1 MSLFP
6 VCSNVPRVFCLYFT
20 RGCTRVLCFFG
31 DNNPY
36 QIKKEMKK
44 ILELLKPYRK
54 KLIGVA
60 LIDGIGMI
68 CSLLMPFVM
77 SEIVERGISEQSIS
91 VVWQYAIIMVLLAI
105 VSVVANILS
114 AKLNTYISAGYSSDL
129 CRITF
134 EKINSLSYTNYT
146 RLGPSGLLTRATDDI
161 WNVEGTIT
169 SLPYTLFTVPVMFI
183 GSAVLAF
190 LADPVL
196 SAVFMLSIPPILI
209 LVLVLMRPLYDMWDK
224 SDKYVDM
231 QNKIVRERL
240 SGLRV
245 VRAFNNER
253 REHERAKFATE
264 EMAKYMIRAN
274 TRGGMVDP
282 FAMLL
287 LNLATVAVI
296 YFGGV
301 RAQSGSGISTGSIIA
316 VLQYIGMISNALINI
331 SWTLAWL
338 PKVRV
343 SMRRLE
349 EIHSCVDEEVIPEGE
364 GKMPD
369 GFDIEIRGL
378 SFTYPDSTRSVIED
392 LSLTVREGE
401 HIALIGGTGSGK
413 STLIKLLAGLFEP
426 TDGDII
432 IGGASYKD
440 MRRGEVRSHFSVAL
454 QKARIFEGSVRD
466 NIRMGNPDATD
477 EEIYKA
483 LRLSKMEDFVNSHET
498 GLDYILVGSGQNVS
512 GGQRQRLN
520 MARTVIKK
528 ADVYIFDDSF
538 SALDFLT
545 ESEIKENYED
555 LLRGKSRIVATQRI
569 STAMSADRI
578 YVLDKGRIIGVGTHA
593 ELLSA
598 CSVYREIADSQ
609 LGGRRE
615 GAYES

>member
-1 MSLFP
+1 
-6 VCSNVPRVFCLYFT
+6 
-20 RGCTRVLCFFG
+20 
-31 DNNPY
+31 
-36 QIKKEMKK
+36 MKK
-44 ILELLKPYRK
+44 LLELLKPYRK
-54 KLIGVA
+54 KLVGVA

-68 CSLLMPFVM
+68 CALLMPFVM
-77 SEIVERGISEQSIS
+77 SEIVEKGISEQNI
-91 VVWQYAIIMVLLAI
+91 VLVWKYAVIMVLLAI
-105 VSVVANILS
+105 VSVIANVIS
-114 AKLNTYISAGYSSDL
+114 AKLNTSISAGYSSDL
-129 CRITF
+129 CRFTF
-134 EKINSLSYTNYT
+134 EKINSLSYTDYT
-146 RLGPSGLLTRATDDI
+146 KIGPSGLLTRATDDI

-209 LVLVLMRPLYDMWDK
+209 LVLILMRPLYDMWDK

-245 VRAFNNER
+245 VRAFNNEK
-253 REHERAKFATE
+253 REHGRAKFATE

-296 YFGGV
+296 YFGGI
-301 RAQSGSGISTGSIIA
+301 RAQAGSGISTGGIIA
-316 VLQYIGMISNALINI
+316 VLQYIGMITNAVISI

-338 PKVRV
+338 PKVKV
-343 SMRRLE
+343 SMRRLN
-349 EIHSCVDEEVIPEGE
+349 EIHSSPDEEKIPEGE
-364 GKMPD
+364 GKIPN
-369 GFDIEIRGL
+369 GFDLEIRNL
-378 SFTYPDSTRSVIED
+378 SFTYPNSTKSVIENIS
-392 LSLTVREGE
+392 LSIKEGE

-426 TDGDII
+426 SEGEIM
-432 IGGASYKD
+432 IGEASYKD
-440 MRRGEVRSHFSVAL
+440 MRKVDVRSHFSVAL
-454 QKARIFEGSVRD
+454 QKAQIFEGTVRD
-466 NIRMGNPDATD
+466 NIKMGNPDATD
-477 EEIYKA
+477 DEIYEA
-483 LRLSKMEDFVNSHET
+483 LRLSKMAEFVDSHEE

-545 ESEIKENYED
+545 ESEIKENYSM

-578 YVLDKGRIIGVGTHA
+578 YVLDNGRIIGVGTHR
-593 ELLSA
+593 ELLSS
-598 CSVYREIADSQ
+598 CPIYREIADSQ
-609 LGGRRE
+609 LGGRKE
-615 GAYES
+615 GAHEEE

>member
-1 MSLFP
+1 
-6 VCSNVPRVFCLYFT
+6 
-20 RGCTRVLCFFG
+20 
-31 DNNPY
+31 
-36 QIKKEMKK
+36 MKK
-44 ILELLKPYRK
+44 LLELLKPYRK
-54 KLIGVA
+54 KLVGVA

-68 CSLLMPFVM
+68 CALLMPFVM
-77 SEIVERGISEQSIS
+77 SEIVEKGISEQNIS
-91 VVWQYAIIMVLLAI
+91 LVWKYAVIMVLLAI
-105 VSVVANILS
+105 VSVIANVIS
-114 AKLNTYISAGYSSDL
+114 AKLNTSISAGYSSDL
-129 CRITF
+129 CRSTF
-134 EKINSLSYTNYT
+134 EKINSLSYTDYT
-146 RLGPSGLLTRATDDI
+146 KIGPSGLLTRATDDI

-209 LVLVLMRPLYDMWDK
+209 LVLILMRPLYDMWDK

-245 VRAFNNER
+245 VRAFNNEK
-253 REHERAKFATE
+253 REHGRAKFATE

-296 YFGGV
+296 YFGGI
-301 RAQSGSGISTGSIIA
+301 RAQAGSGISTGGIIA
-316 VLQYIGMISNALINI
+316 VLQYIGMITNAVISI

-338 PKVRV
+338 PKVKV
-343 SMRRLE
+343 SMRRLN
-349 EIHSCVDEEVIPEGE
+349 EIHSSPDEEKIPEGE
-364 GKMPD
+364 GKIPN
-369 GFDIEIRGL
+369 GFDLEIRNL
-378 SFTYPDSTRSVIED
+378 SFTYPNSTKSVIENIS
-392 LSLTVREGE
+392 LSIKEGE

-426 TDGDII
+426 SEGEIM
-432 IGGASYKD
+432 IGEASYKD
-440 MRRGEVRSHFSVAL
+440 MRKVDVRSHFSVAL
-454 QKARIFEGSVRD
+454 QKAQIFEGTVRD
-466 NIRMGNPDATD
+466 NIKMGNPNANDD
-477 EEIYKA
+477 EIYEA
-483 LRLSKMEDFVNSHET
+483 LRLSKMAEFVDSHEE

-545 ESEIKENYED
+545 ESEIKENYSM

-578 YVLDKGRIIGVGTHA
+578 YVLDNGRIIGVGTHR
-593 ELLSA
+593 ELLSS
-598 CSVYREIADSQ
+598 CPIYREIADSQ
-609 LGGRRE
+609 LGGRKE
-615 GAYES
+615 GAHEEE

>member
-1 MSLFP
+1 
-6 VCSNVPRVFCLYFT
+6 
-20 RGCTRVLCFFG
+20 
-31 DNNPY
+31 
-36 QIKKEMKK
+36 MKK
-44 ILELLKPYRK
+44 LLELLKPYRK
-54 KLIGVA
+54 KLVGVA

-77 SEIVERGISEQSIS
+77 SEIVEKGISEQNIPF
-91 VVWQYAIIMVLLAI
+91 VWQYAVIMMLLAI
-105 VSVVANILS
+105 VSLVANVIS
-114 AKLNTYISAGYSSDL
+114 AKLNTAISAGYSSDL
-129 CRITF
+129 CRVTF

-146 RLGPSGLLTRATDDI
+146 KIGPSGLLTRATDDI

-169 SLPYTLFTVPVMFI
+169 SLPYTLFTVPIMFI

-196 SAVFMLSIPPILI
+196 SAVFMLSIPPIHI
-209 LVLVLMRPLYDMWDK
+209 LVLILMRPLYDMWDK

-245 VRAFNNER
+245 VRAFNNEK
-253 REHERAKFATE
+253 REHGRAKFATE

-296 YFGGV
+296 YFGGI
-301 RAQSGSGISTGSIIA
+301 RAQAGSGISTGGIIA
-316 VLQYIGMISNALINI
+316 VLQYIGMITNAVIST

-338 PKVRV
+338 PKVKV
-343 SMRRLE
+343 SIRRLN
-349 EIHSCVDEEVIPEGE
+349 EIHSSPDEETIPYGS
-364 GKMPD
+364 GKTPN
-369 GFDIEIRGL
+369 GFDIEIKNL
-378 SFTYPDSTRSVIED
+378 YFTYPDSTKNVLEN
-392 LSLTVREGE
+392 LSLTVKQGE

-413 STLIKLLAGLFEP
+413 STLIKLLSGLFEP
-426 TDGDII
+426 SEGEII
-432 IGGASYKD
+432 IGGASYED
-440 MRRGEVRSHFSVAL
+440 MRKADVRSHFSVAL
-454 QKARIFEGSVRD
+454 QKAQIFEGTVRD
-466 NIRMGNPDATD
+466 NIKMGKPDATD
-477 EEIYKA
+477 EEIYNVIK
-483 LRLSKMEDFVNSHET
+483 LSKMAEFVDSHKE
-498 GLDYILVGSGQNVS
+498 GLDYILVGNGQNVS

-545 ESEIKENYED
+545 ESEIKENYAT
-555 LLRGKSRIVATQRI
+555 LLQGKSRIVATQRI

-578 YVLDKGRIIGVGTHA
+578 YVLDKGHIIGVGTHS
-593 ELLSA
+593 ELLSS
-598 CSVYREIADSQ
+598 CPIYREIADSQ
-609 LGGRRE
+609 LGGRKE
-615 GAYES
+615 GKYEE

>member
-1 MSLFP
+1 
-6 VCSNVPRVFCLYFT
+6 
-20 RGCTRVLCFFG
+20 
-31 DNNPY
+31 
-36 QIKKEMKK
+36 MKK
-44 ILELLKPYRK
+44 LLKLLRPYRK

-60 LIDGIGMI
+60 LIDGIGMV

-77 SEIVERGISEQSIS
+77 SEIVEKGISEQNIPL
-91 VVWQYAIIMVLLAI
+91 VWKYAVAMVLLAA
-105 VSVVANILS
+105 VAVTANIIS
-114 AKLNTYISAGYSSDL
+114 AKLNTSISAGYSSDL
-129 CRITF
+129 CRSTF
-134 EKINSLSYTNYT
+134 EKINALSYTDYT
-146 RLGPSGLLTRATDDI
+146 KIGPSGLLTRATDDI

-196 SAVFMLSIPPILI
+196 SAVFMLSIPPILV
-209 LVLVLMRPLYDMWDK
+209 LVLILMRPLYDMWDK
-224 SDKYVDM
+224 SDKYIDM

-253 REHERAKFATE
+253 REHGRAKFATE

-301 RAQSGSGISTGSIIA
+301 RAQAASGISTGGVIA
-316 VLQYIGMISNALINI
+316 VLQYIGMISNALISI

-338 PKVRV
+338 PKVKV
-343 SMRRLE
+343 SMRRLN
-349 EIHSCVDEEVIPEGE
+349 EIHSSPDEESIPEGE
-364 GKMPD
+364 GKTPC
-369 GFDIEIRGL
+369 GFDVEIRDL
-378 SFTYPDSTRSVIED
+378 SFRYPESNKNVIENIS
-392 LSLTVREGE
+392 LSIKEGE

-413 STLIKLLAGLFEP
+413 STLIKLLSGLFEP
-426 TDGDII
+426 SEGEII
-432 IGGASYKD
+432 IGGASYCD
-440 MRRGEVRSHFSVAL
+440 MRKADVRSHYSVAL
-454 QKARIFEGSVRD
+454 QKAQIFEGTVRE
-466 NIRMGNPDATD
+466 NIRMGNPTATD
-477 EEIYKA
+477 EEINEA
-483 LRLSKMEDFVNSHET
+483 LRLSKMADFVASHDE

-528 ADVYIFDDSF
+528 ADIYIFDDSF

-545 ESEIKENYED
+545 ESEIKENYST

-578 YVLDKGRIIGVGTHA
+578 YVLDNGRIIGVGSHS
-593 ELLSA
+593 ELLSS
-598 CSVYREIADSQ
+598 CPIYREIADSQ
-609 LGGRRE
+609 LGGRKE
-615 GAYES
+615 GAYEE

>member
-1 MSLFP
+1 M
-6 VCSNVPRVFCLYFT
+6 
-20 RGCTRVLCFFG
+20 
-31 DNNPY
+31 
-36 QIKKEMKK
+36 
-44 ILELLKPYRK
+44 
-54 KLIGVA
+54 
-60 LIDGIGMI
+60 IDGIGMI

-77 SEIVERGISEQSIS
+77 SEIVEKGISEQNIHL
-91 VVWQYAIIMVLLAI
+91 VWQYAIIMVFLAI
-105 VSVVANILS
+105 VSVASNVVS
-114 AKLNTYISAGYSSDL
+114 AKLNTAVSAGYSSDL

-134 EKINSLSYTNYT
+134 EKINSLSYTNYAKI
-146 RLGPSGLLTRATDDI
+146 GPSGLLTRATDDI
-161 WNVEGTIT
+161 WHVEGTVT

-245 VRAFNNER
+245 VRAFNNED
-253 REHERAKFATE
+253 REHGRAKFATE

-296 YFGGV
+296 YFGGL
-301 RAQSGSGISTGSIIA
+301 RAQTGSGISTGSIIA

-338 PKVRV
+338 PKVKV
-343 SMRRLE
+343 SARRLN
-349 EIHSCVDEEVIPEGE
+349 EIHSSPDEETIPEGE
-364 GKMPD
+364 GKKPN
-369 GFDIEIRGL
+369 GFDIEIKNL
-378 SFTYPDSTRSVIED
+378 SFTYPDSAKNVLEN
-392 LSLTVREGE
+392 LSLTIKQGE

-413 STLIKLLAGLFEP
+413 STLIKLLSGLFEP
-426 TDGDII
+426 SGGEII
-432 IGGASYKD
+432 IGGASYGD
-440 MRRGEVRSHFSVAL
+440 MRKLDVRSHFSVAL
-454 QKARIFEGSVRD
+454 QKAQIFEGSIRD
-466 NIRMGNPDATD
+466 NIKMGKPDATD
-477 EEIYKA
+477 EEIYEVLK
-483 LRLSKMEDFVNSHET
+483 LSKMSEFVDSHNE
-498 GLDYILVGSGQNVS
+498 GLDYVLVGSGQNVS

-520 MARTVIKK
+520 MARTVIKE

-545 ESEIKENYED
+545 ESEIKENYAS
-555 LLRGKSRIVATQRI
+555 LLQGKSRIVATQRI
-569 STAMSADRI
+569 STAMNADRI
-578 YVLDKGRIIGVGTHA
+578 YVLDKGRIIGVGTHT
-593 ELLSA
+593 ELLSS
-598 CSVYREIADSQ
+598 CPIYREITDSQ
-609 LGGRRE
+609 LGIGKERADE
-615 GAYES
+615 E

>member
-1 MSLFP
+1 
-6 VCSNVPRVFCLYFT
+6 
-20 RGCTRVLCFFG
+20 
-31 DNNPY
+31 
-36 QIKKEMKK
+36 MKK
-44 ILELLKPYRK
+44 LFELLKPYRK
-54 KLIGVA
+54 KLVGVA
-60 LIDGIGMI
+60 LIDVVGII

-77 SEIVERGISEQSIS
+77 SEIVESGISKQNIEL
-91 VVWQYAIIMVLLAI
+91 VWKYAAIMVLLAI
-105 VSVVANILS
+105 VSVAASIIS
-114 AKLNTYISAGYSSDL
+114 AKLNTTISAGYSSDL
-129 CRITF
+129 CRATF
-134 EKINSLSYTNYT
+134 EKINSLSYTDYSKI
-146 RLGPSGLLTRATDDI
+146 GPSGLLTRATDDI

-169 SLPYTLFTVPVMFI
+169 SLPYTLFTVPIMFI

-209 LVLVLMRPLYDMWDK
+209 LVLILMRPLYGMWDK

-245 VRAFNNER
+245 VRAFNNEK
-253 REHERAKFATE
+253 REHGRAKFATE

-287 LNLATVAVI
+287 LNLATVAVV
-296 YFGGV
+296 YFGGI
-301 RAQSGSGISTGSIIA
+301 RAEAGSGINTGDVIA
-316 VLQYIGMISNALINI
+316 VLQYIGMISNALITI

-338 PKVRV
+338 PKVKV
-343 SMRRLE
+343 SVRRLN
-349 EIHSCVDEEVIPEGE
+349 EIHSSPNEEHLPEGMGE
-364 GKMPD
+364 IPK
-369 GFDIEIRGL
+369 GFDIEIKNL
-378 SFTYPDSTRSVIED
+378 SFKYPDSAKNALENFS
-392 LSLTVREGE
+392 LSIKQGE

-426 TDGDII
+426 NDGEIF

-440 MRRGEVRSHFSVAL
+440 MRKVEVRSHFSVAL
-454 QKARIFEGSVRD
+454 QKAQIFEGTVRD
-466 NIRMGNPDATD
+466 NIKMGKPDATD
-477 EEIYKA
+477 EEIYEVLK
-483 LRLSKMEDFVNSHET
+483 LSKMAEFVDSHEE

-520 MARTVIKK
+520 MARTVIKS

-545 ESEIKENYED
+545 ESEIKENYST
-555 LLRGKSRIVATQRI
+555 LLHGKSRIVATQRI

-578 YVLDKGRIIGVGTHA
+578 YVLDNGRIIGVGTHR
-593 ELLSA
+593 ELLSS
-598 CSVYREIADSQ
+598 CPIYREIADSQ
-609 LGGRRE
+609 LGGRKE
-615 GAYES
+615 IVHEEE

>member
-1 MSLFP
+1 
-6 VCSNVPRVFCLYFT
+6 
-20 RGCTRVLCFFG
+20 
-31 DNNPY
+31 
-36 QIKKEMKK
+36 MKK
-44 ILELLKPYRK
+44 LLELLKPYRK
-54 KLIGVA
+54 KLVGVA

-68 CSLLMPFVM
+68 CALLMPFVM
-77 SEIVERGISEQSIS
+77 SEIVEKGISEQNIS
-91 VVWQYAIIMVLLAI
+91 LVWKYAVIMVLLAI
-105 VSVVANILS
+105 ISVIANVIS
-114 AKLNTYISAGYSSDL
+114 AKLNTSISAGYSSDL
-129 CRITF
+129 CRSTF
-134 EKINSLSYTNYT
+134 EKINSLSYTDYT
-146 RLGPSGLLTRATDDI
+146 KIGPSGLLTRATDDI

-209 LVLVLMRPLYDMWDK
+209 LVLILMRPLYDMWDK

-245 VRAFNNER
+245 VRAFNNEK
-253 REHERAKFATE
+253 REHGRAKFATE

-296 YFGGV
+296 YFGGI
-301 RAQSGSGISTGSIIA
+301 RAQAGSGISTGGIIA
-316 VLQYIGMISNALINI
+316 VLQYIGMITNAVISI

-338 PKVRV
+338 PKVKV
-343 SMRRLE
+343 SMRRLN
-349 EIHSCVDEEVIPEGE
+349 EIHSSPDEEKIPEGE
-364 GKMPD
+364 GKIPN
-369 GFDIEIRGL
+369 GFDLEIRNL
-378 SFTYPDSTRSVIED
+378 SFTYPNSTKSVIENIS
-392 LSLTVREGE
+392 LSIKEGE

-413 STLIKLLAGLFEP
+413 STLIKLLAGLFELSE
-426 TDGDII
+426 GEIM
-432 IGGASYKD
+432 IGEASYKD
-440 MRRGEVRSHFSVAL
+440 MRKVDVRSHFSVAL
-454 QKARIFEGSVRD
+454 QKAQIFEGTVRD
-466 NIRMGNPDATD
+466 NIKMGNPDATD
-477 EEIYKA
+477 DEIYEA
-483 LRLSKMEDFVNSHET
+483 LRLSKMAEFVDSHEE

-545 ESEIKENYED
+545 ESEIKENYSM

-578 YVLDKGRIIGVGTHA
+578 YVLDNGRIIGVGTHR
-593 ELLSA
+593 ELLSS
-598 CSVYREIADSQ
+598 CPIYREIADSQ
-609 LGGRRE
+609 LGGRKE
-615 GAYES
+615 GAHEEE

>member
-1 MSLFP
+1 
-6 VCSNVPRVFCLYFT
+6 
-20 RGCTRVLCFFG
+20 
-31 DNNPY
+31 
-36 QIKKEMKK
+36 MKK
-44 ILELLKPYRK
+44 LLELLKPYRK
-54 KLIGVA
+54 KLVSVA

-68 CSLLMPFVM
+68 CALLMPFVM
-77 SEIVERGISEQSIS
+77 SEIVEKGISEQNIS
-91 VVWQYAIIMVLLAI
+91 LVWKYAVIMVLLAT
-105 VSVVANILS
+105 VSVIANVIS
-114 AKLNTYISAGYSSDL
+114 AKLNTSISAGYSSDL
-129 CRITF
+129 CRSTF
-134 EKINSLSYTNYT
+134 EKINSLSYTDYT
-146 RLGPSGLLTRATDDI
+146 KIGPSGLLTRATDDI

-209 LVLVLMRPLYDMWDK
+209 LVLILMRPLYDMWDK

-245 VRAFNNER
+245 VRAFNNEK
-253 REHERAKFATE
+253 REHGRAKFATE

-301 RAQSGSGISTGSIIA
+301 RAQAGSGISTGGIIA
-316 VLQYIGMISNALINI
+316 VLQYIGMITNAVISI

-338 PKVRV
+338 PKVKV
-343 SMRRLE
+343 SMRRLN
-349 EIHSCVDEEVIPEGE
+349 EIHSSPDEEKIPEGE
-364 GKMPD
+364 GEIPN
-369 GFDIEIRGL
+369 GFDLEIHNL
-378 SFTYPDSTRSVIED
+378 SFTYPNSTKSVIENIS
-392 LSLTVREGE
+392 LSIKEGE

-426 TDGDII
+426 SEGEIMIGD
-432 IGGASYKD
+432 ASYKD
-440 MRRGEVRSHFSVAL
+440 MRKVDVRSHFSVAL
-454 QKARIFEGSVRD
+454 QKAQIFEGTVRD
-466 NIRMGNPDATD
+466 NIKMGNPNATD
-477 EEIYKA
+477 DEIYEA
-483 LRLSKMEDFVNSHET
+483 LRLSKMAEFVDSHEE

-520 MARTVIKK
+520 MARTVIKE

-545 ESEIKENYED
+545 ESEIKENYSA

-578 YVLDKGRIIGVGTHA
+578 YVLDNGRIIGVGTHR
-593 ELLSA
+593 ELLSS
-598 CSVYREIADSQ
+598 CPIYREIADSQ
-609 LGGRRE
+609 LGGRKE
-615 GAYES
+615 GAYEEK

>member
-1 MSLFP
+1 
-6 VCSNVPRVFCLYFT
+6 
-20 RGCTRVLCFFG
+20 
-31 DNNPY
+31 
-36 QIKKEMKK
+36 MKK
-44 ILELLKPYRK
+44 LLELLKPYQK

-60 LIDGIGMI
+60 LIDGVGMI

-77 SEIVERGISEQSIS
+77 SEIVEQGISEKNIPF
-91 VVWQYAIIMVLLAI
+91 VWKYAIIMILLAI
-105 VSVVANILS
+105 ISIVASIISV
-114 AKLNTYISAGYSSDL
+114 KLNTAISAGYSSDL
-129 CRITF
+129 CRFTF
-134 EKINSLSYTNYT
+134 EKINSLSYGSYT
-146 RLGPSGLLTRATDDI
+146 KIGPSGLLTRATDDI

-183 GSAVLAF
+183 GSVILSF

-209 LVLVLMRPLYDMWDK
+209 LVLILMRPLYDMWEK
-224 SDKYVDM
+224 SDKYVDL

-245 VRAFNNER
+245 IRAFNNEN

-296 YFGGV
+296 YFGGI
-301 RAQSGSGISTGSIIA
+301 RAQAISGISTGGIIA

-338 PKVRV
+338 PKVKV
-343 SMRRLE
+343 SARRLN
-349 EIHSCVDEEVIPEGE
+349 EIHSCPEEESIPEGE
-364 GKMPD
+364 GEEPN
-369 GFDIEIRGL
+369 GFDIEIKSL
-378 SFTYPDSTRSVIED
+378 SFTYPDSQKNILEN
-392 LSLTVREGE
+392 LSLTIKEGE

-413 STLIKLLAGLFEP
+413 STLIKLLSGLFEP
-426 TDGDII
+426 SEGEII
-432 IGGASYKD
+432 IGGASYQN
-440 MRRGEVRSHFSVAL
+440 MRKADVRSHFSVAL
-454 QKARIFEGSVRD
+454 QKAQIFEGTIRD
-466 NIRMGNPDATD
+466 NIKMGKFNATD
-477 EEIYKA
+477 EEIYEA
-483 LRLSKMEDFVNSHET
+483 LRLSKMSDFVDSHKE

-520 MARTVIKK
+520 MARTIIKE

-545 ESEIKENYED
+545 ESEIKENYAS
-555 LLRGKSRIVATQRI
+555 LLLGKSSIVATQRI

-578 YVLDKGRIIGVGTHA
+578 YVLDKGRIIDAGTHN
-593 ELLSA
+593 ELLST
-598 CSVYREIADSQ
+598 CSLYREIADSQ
-609 LGGRRE
+609 LGGRKE
-615 GAYES
+615 GAYEKQ

>member
-1 MSLFP
+1 
-6 VCSNVPRVFCLYFT
+6 
-20 RGCTRVLCFFG
+20 
-31 DNNPY
+31 
-36 QIKKEMKK
+36 MKK
-44 ILELLKPYRK
+44 LLELLKPYRK
-54 KLIGVA
+54 KLVGVA

-68 CSLLMPFVM
+68 CALLMPFVM
-77 SEIVERGISEQSIS
+77 SEIVEKGISEQNIS
-91 VVWQYAIIMVLLAI
+91 LVWKYAVIMVLLAI
-105 VSVVANILS
+105 ISVIANVIS
-114 AKLNTYISAGYSSDL
+114 AKLNTSISAGYSSDL
-129 CRITF
+129 CRSTF
-134 EKINSLSYTNYT
+134 EKINSLSYTDYT
-146 RLGPSGLLTRATDDI
+146 KIGPSGLLTRATDDI

-209 LVLVLMRPLYDMWDK
+209 LVLILMRPLYDMWDK

-245 VRAFNNER
+245 VRAFNNEK
-253 REHERAKFATE
+253 REHGRAKFATE

-296 YFGGV
+296 YFGGI
-301 RAQSGSGISTGSIIA
+301 RAQAGSGISTGGIIA
-316 VLQYIGMISNALINI
+316 VLQYIGMITNAVISI

-338 PKVRV
+338 PKVKV
-343 SMRRLE
+343 SMRRLN
-349 EIHSCVDEEVIPEGE
+349 EIHSSPDEEKIPEGE
-364 GKMPD
+364 GKIPN
-369 GFDIEIRGL
+369 GFDLEIHNL
-378 SFTYPDSTRSVIED
+378 SFTYPNSTKSVIENIS
-392 LSLTVREGE
+392 LSIKEGE

-426 TDGDII
+426 SEGEIM
-432 IGGASYKD
+432 IGEASYKD
-440 MRRGEVRSHFSVAL
+440 MRKVDVRSHFSVAL
-454 QKARIFEGSVRD
+454 QKAQIFEGTVRD
-466 NIRMGNPDATD
+466 NIKMGNPDATD
-477 EEIYKA
+477 DEIYEA
-483 LRLSKMEDFVNSHET
+483 LRLSKMAEFVDSHEE

-545 ESEIKENYED
+545 ESEIKENYSM

-578 YVLDKGRIIGVGTHA
+578 YVLDNGRIIGVGTHR
-593 ELLSA
+593 ELLSS
-598 CSVYREIADSQ
+598 CPIYREIADSQ
-609 LGGRRE
+609 LGGRKE
-615 GAYES
+615 GAHEEE

>member
-1 MSLFP
+1 MEE
-6 VCSNVPRVFCLYFT
+6 
-20 RGCTRVLCFFG
+20 
-31 DNNPY
+31 
-36 QIKKEMKK
+36 KMKK
-44 ILELLKPYRK
+44 LLELLKPYRK
-54 KLIGVA
+54 KLVGIA
-60 LIDGIGMI
+60 LIDGVGII
-68 CSLLMPFVM
+68 SSLLMPFVM
-77 SEIVERGISEQSIS
+77 SEIVEKGISEQSIAS
-91 VVWQYAIIMVLLAI
+91 VWKYAGIMVLLAG
-105 VSVVANILS
+105 VSLVANLVS
-114 AKLNTYISAGYSSDL
+114 ARLNTTVSASYSADL
-129 CRITF
+129 CSFTF
-134 EKINSLSYTNYT
+134 EKINSLSYTDYT
-146 RLGPSGLLTRATDDI
+146 KIGSSGLLTRATDDI

-169 SLPYTLFTVPVMFI
+169 SLPYTLFTVPIMFI

-224 SDKYVDM
+224 SDKYVDL

-245 VRAFNNER
+245 VRAFNNEK
-253 REHERAKFATE
+253 REHKRAKFATE

-287 LNLATVAVI
+287 LNLATVAVVF
-296 YFGGV
+296 FGGM
-301 RAQSGSGISTGSIIA
+301 RAQMGSGISTGGIIA
-316 VLQYIGMISNALINI
+316 VLQYIGIISNALISI

-343 SMRRLE
+343 SIRRLD
-349 EIHSCVDEEVIPEGE
+349 EIHSCKDEERILEGE
-364 GKMPD
+364 GEAPV
-369 GFDIEIRGL
+369 GYALEIKNV
-378 SFTYPDSTRSVIED
+378 SFAYPNSTKNVIES
-392 LSLTVREGE
+392 LSLTIKEGE

-426 TDGDII
+426 SEGEII
-432 IGGASYKD
+432 IGSASYKD
-440 MRRGEVRSHFSVAL
+440 MRKADVRSHFSVAL
-454 QKARIFEGSVRD
+454 QKAQIFEGTVRD
-466 NIRMGNPDATD
+466 NIKMGKPDATD
-477 EEIYKA
+477 QEIYKV
-483 LRLSKMEDFVNSHET
+483 LELSKMAEFVGSQEE

-545 ESEIKENYED
+545 ESEIKENYSE

-569 STAMSADRI
+569 STAMNADRI
-578 YVLDKGRIIGVGTHA
+578 YVLDNGNIIGVGTHS
-593 ELLSA
+593 ELLSS
-598 CSVYREIADSQ
+598 CPISREIADSQ
-609 LGGRRE
+609 LGGRKE
-615 GAYES
+615 CKHEK

>member
-1 MSLFP
+1 M
-6 VCSNVPRVFCLYFT
+6 
-20 RGCTRVLCFFG
+20 
-31 DNNPY
+31 
-36 QIKKEMKK
+36 
-44 ILELLKPYRK
+44 
-54 KLIGVA
+54 
-60 LIDGIGMI
+60 IDGIGMI
-68 CSLLMPFVM
+68 CSLLLPFVM
-77 SEIVERGISEQSIS
+77 SEIVEKGISEQNIPF
-91 VVWQYAIIMVLLAI
+91 VWQYAVIMVLLAI
-105 VSVVANILS
+105 VSVAANIIS
-114 AKLNTYISAGYSSDL
+114 AKLNTAISAGYSSDL
-129 CRITF
+129 CRVTF

-146 RLGPSGLLTRATDDI
+146 KIGPSGLLTRATDDI

-169 SLPYTLFTVPVMFI
+169 SLPYTLFTVPIMFI

-209 LVLVLMRPLYDMWDK
+209 LVLILMRPLYDMWDK

-245 VRAFNNER
+245 VRAFNNEK
-253 REHERAKFATE
+253 REHGRAKFATE

-296 YFGGV
+296 YFGGI
-301 RAQSGSGISTGSIIA
+301 RAQAGSGISTGGVIA
-316 VLQYIGMISNALINI
+316 VLQYIGMISNALISI

-338 PKVRV
+338 PKVKV
-343 SMRRLE
+343 SMRRLN
-349 EIHSCVDEEVIPEGE
+349 EIHSSPDEEKIPEGAGE
-364 GKMPD
+364 IPS
-369 GFDIEIRGL
+369 GFDLEIRNL
-378 SFTYPDSTRSVIED
+378 SFTYPNSTKSVIENIS
-392 LSLTVREGE
+392 LSINEGE

-426 TDGDII
+426 TEGEII

-440 MRRGEVRSHFSVAL
+440 IRKVDVRSHFSVAL
-454 QKARIFEGSVRD
+454 QKAQIFEGTVRD
-466 NIRMGNPDATD
+466 NIKMGNPSATD
-477 EEIYKA
+477 DEIYEA
-483 LRLSKMEDFVNSHET
+483 LRLSKMADFIDSNEK

-520 MARTVIKK
+520 MARTVIKE

-545 ESEIKENYED
+545 ESEIKENYSM

-578 YVLDKGRIIGVGTHA
+578 YVLDKGRIIGVGTHSD
-593 ELLSA
+593 LLSS
-598 CSVYREIADSQ
+598 CPIYREIADSQ
-609 LGGRRE
+609 LGGRKE
-615 GAYES
+615 GAHEE

>member
-1 MSLFP
+1 
-6 VCSNVPRVFCLYFT
+6 
-20 RGCTRVLCFFG
+20 
-31 DNNPY
+31 
-36 QIKKEMKK
+36 MKK
-44 ILELLKPYRK
+44 LLELLKPYRK
-54 KLIGVA
+54 KLVGVA

-77 SEIVERGISEQSIS
+77 SEIVEKGISEQNIS
-91 VVWQYAIIMVLLAI
+91 LVWQYAVIMVLLAI
-105 VSVVANILS
+105 VSVVANVIS
-114 AKLNTYISAGYSSDL
+114 AKLNTAISAGYSSDL

-146 RLGPSGLLTRATDDI
+146 KIGPSGLLTRATDDI

-169 SLPYTLFTVPVMFI
+169 NLPYTIFTVPVMFI
-183 GSAVLAF
+183 GSAALAF

-209 LVLVLMRPLYDMWDK
+209 LVLILMRPLYDMWDK

-245 VRAFNNER
+245 VRAFNNEK
-253 REHERAKFATE
+253 REHGRAKFATE

-282 FAMLL
+282 FGMLL

-296 YFGGV
+296 YFGGI
-301 RAQSGSGISTGSIIA
+301 RAQAGSGISTGGIIA
-316 VLQYIGMISNALINI
+316 VLQYIGMITNAVISI

-338 PKVRV
+338 PKVKV
-343 SMRRLE
+343 SMRRLN
-349 EIHSCVDEEVIPEGE
+349 EIHSSPDEETIPEGE
-364 GKMPD
+364 GDVPN
-369 GFDIEIRGL
+369 GFDIEIKNL
-378 SFTYPDSTRSVIED
+378 SFTYPDSTKNVLKN
-392 LSLTVREGE
+392 LSLTVKQGE

-413 STLIKLLAGLFEP
+413 STLIKLLAGLFDPSE
-426 TDGDII
+426 GEII

-440 MRRGEVRSHFSVAL
+440 MRKVDVRSHFSVAL
-454 QKARIFEGSVRD
+454 QKAQIFEGTVRD
-466 NIRMGNPDATD
+466 NIKMGKPDASD
-477 EEIYKA
+477 EEVYKV
-483 LRLSKMEDFVNSHET
+483 LRLSKMAEFVDSHEE

-545 ESEIKENYED
+545 ESEIKGNYSE

-578 YVLDKGRIIGVGTHA
+578 YVLDKGCIIGVGTHS
-593 ELLSA
+593 ELLSS
-598 CSVYREIADSQ
+598 CPIYREIADSQ
-609 LGGRRE
+609 LGSGKE
-615 GAYES
+615 GKYEEE

>member
-1 MSLFP
+1 
-6 VCSNVPRVFCLYFT
+6 
-20 RGCTRVLCFFG
+20 
-31 DNNPY
+31 
-36 QIKKEMKK
+36 MKK
-44 ILELLKPYRK
+44 LLELLKPYRK
-54 KLIGVA
+54 QLIWVA
-60 LIDGIGMI
+60 LIDGVGMI
-68 CSLLMPFVM
+68 CSLLLPFVM
-77 SEIVERGISEQSIS
+77 SEIVERGISEQNLSL
-91 VVWQYAIIMVLLAI
+91 VWKYAGIMVLLAI
-105 VSVVANILS
+105 VSLAANVVS
-114 AKLNTYISAGYSSDL
+114 AKLNTSISAGYSSDL
-129 CRITF
+129 CRATF
-134 EKINSLSYTNYT
+134 EKINSLSYADYSKI
-146 RLGPSGLLTRATDDI
+146 GPSGLLTRATDDI

-209 LVLVLMRPLYDMWDK
+209 LVLILMRPLYDMWDK
-224 SDKYVDM
+224 SDKYVDL

-245 VRAFNNER
+245 VRAFNNEA
-253 REHERAKFATE
+253 REHGRAKFATE

-301 RAQSGSGISTGSIIA
+301 RAQMGSGISTGGVVA
-316 VLQYIGMISNALINI
+316 VLQYIGMITNALINI

-343 SMRRLE
+343 SMRRLN
-349 EIHSCVDEEVIPEGE
+349 EIHLSPDEEQIAEGE
-364 GKMPD
+364 GRTPD
-369 GFDIEIRGL
+369 GFDIEIRNL
-378 SFTYPDSTRSVIED
+378 SFAYPDSSKTVIED
-392 LSLTVREGE
+392 LSLSIGEGE

-413 STLIKLLAGLFEP
+413 STLIKLLSGLFEP
-426 TDGDII
+426 SEGEIL
-432 IGGASYKD
+432 IGGASYSE
-440 MRRGEVRSHFSVAL
+440 MRRKDVRSHFSVAL
-454 QKARIFEGSVRD
+454 QKAQIFEGTVRD

-477 EEIYKA
+477 EEIYETLK
-483 LRLSKMEDFVNSHET
+483 LSKMADFVDSKKE

-512 GGQRQRLN
+512 GGQRQRFN

-545 ESEIKENYED
+545 ESEIKENYSA
-555 LLRGKSRIVATQRI
+555 LLNGKSRIVATQRI

-578 YVLDKGRIIGVGTHA
+578 YVMDKGRIIGVGTHA
-593 ELLSA
+593 ELLTS
-598 CSVYREIADSQ
+598 CPIYREIAYSQ

-615 GAYES
+615 GAYEK

>member
-1 MSLFP
+1 
-6 VCSNVPRVFCLYFT
+6 
-20 RGCTRVLCFFG
+20 
-31 DNNPY
+31 
-36 QIKKEMKK
+36 MKK
-44 ILELLKPYRK
+44 LFELLKPYRN
-54 KLIGVA
+54 KLVGVA

-77 SEIVERGISEQSIS
+77 SEIVEKGISKQNIS
-91 VVWQYAIIMVLLAI
+91 LVWQYAVIMILLAI
-105 VSVVANILS
+105 VSVVANVIS
-114 AKLNTYISAGYSSDL
+114 AKLNTAISAGYSSDL
-129 CRITF
+129 CRVTF
-134 EKINSLSYTNYT
+134 EKINSLSYTDYT
-146 RLGPSGLLTRATDDI
+146 KIGPSGLLTRATDDI

-209 LVLVLMRPLYDMWDK
+209 LVLILMRPLYDMWDK

-245 VRAFNNER
+245 VRAFNNEK
-253 REHERAKFATE
+253 REHGRAKFATE

-296 YFGGV
+296 YFGGI
-301 RAQSGSGISTGSIIA
+301 RAQAGSGISTGGVIA
-316 VLQYIGMISNALINI
+316 VLQYIGMISNALISI

-338 PKVRV
+338 PKVKV
-343 SMRRLE
+343 SMRRLN
-349 EIHSCVDEEVIPEGE
+349 EIHSCPDEETIPEGE
-364 GKMPD
+364 GKTAN
-369 GFDIEIRGL
+369 GFDIEIKDLSFAYPESTKKVLEGL
-378 SFTYPDSTRSVIED
+378 SLSVKQ
-392 LSLTVREGE
+392 GE

-426 TDGDII
+426 SEGEII
-432 IGGASYKD
+432 IGGSSYKD
-440 MRRGEVRSHFSVAL
+440 MRKVDVRSHFSVAL
-454 QKARIFEGSVRD
+454 QKAQIFEGTVRD
-466 NIRMGNPDATD
+466 NIKMGRPDATD
-477 EEIYKA
+477 EEIYEVLK
-483 LRLSKMEDFVNSHET
+483 LSKMSEFVDSHEE
-498 GLDYILVGSGQNVS
+498 GLDYILVGNGQNVS

-545 ESEIKENYED
+545 ESEIKENYAN

-578 YVLDKGRIIGVGTHA
+578 YVLDKGRIIGVGTHSD
-593 ELLSA
+593 LLSS
-598 CSVYREIADSQ
+598 CPIYREIADSQ
-609 LGGRRE
+609 LGGRKE
-615 GAYES
+615 GAYEE

>member
-1 MSLFP
+1 M
-6 VCSNVPRVFCLYFT
+6 T
-20 RGCTRVLCFFG
+20 
-31 DNNPY
+31 
-36 QIKKEMKK
+36 
-44 ILELLKPYRK
+44 
-54 KLIGVA
+54 
-60 LIDGIGMI
+60 DGIGMI
-68 CSLLMPFVM
+68 CSLLLPFVM
-77 SEIVERGISEQSIS
+77 SEIVEKGISEQNIPF
-91 VVWQYAIIMVLLAI
+91 VWQYAVIMVLLAI
-105 VSVVANILS
+105 VSVAANIIS
-114 AKLNTYISAGYSSDL
+114 AKLNTAISAGYSSDL
-129 CRITF
+129 CRVTF

-146 RLGPSGLLTRATDDI
+146 KIGPSGLLTRATDDI

-169 SLPYTLFTVPVMFI
+169 SLPYTLFTVPIMFI

-209 LVLVLMRPLYDMWDK
+209 LVLILMRPLYDMWDK

-240 SGLRV
+240 AGLRV
-245 VRAFNNER
+245 VRAFNNEK
-253 REHERAKFATE
+253 REHGRAKFATE

-296 YFGGV
+296 YFGGI
-301 RAQSGSGISTGSIIA
+301 RAQAGSGISTGGIIA
-316 VLQYIGMISNALINI
+316 VLQYIGMITNAVISI

-338 PKVRV
+338 PKVKV
-343 SMRRLE
+343 SMRRLN
-349 EIHSCVDEEVIPEGE
+349 EIHSNPDEETIPEGE
-364 GKMPD
+364 GDVPN
-369 GFDIEIRGL
+369 GFDIEINNL
-378 SFTYPDSTRSVIED
+378 SFTYPDSTKNVLEN
-392 LSLTVREGE
+392 LSLTVKQGE
-401 HIALIGGTGSGK
+401 QIALIGGTGSGK

-426 TDGDII
+426 SEGEII

-440 MRRGEVRSHFSVAL
+440 MRKVDVRSHFSVAL
-454 QKARIFEGSVRD
+454 QKAQIFEGTVRD
-466 NIRMGNPDATD
+466 NIKMGKPDATD
-477 EEIYKA
+477 EEVYKV
-483 LRLSKMEDFVNSHET
+483 LGLSKMAEFVDSHEE

-520 MARTVIKK
+520 MARTVIKE

-545 ESEIKENYED
+545 ESEIKENYSA

-578 YVLDKGRIIGVGTHA
+578 YVLDNGRIIGVGTHR
-593 ELLSA
+593 ELLSS
-598 CSVYREIADSQ
+598 CPIYREIADSQ
-609 LGGRRE
+609 LGGRKE
-615 GAYES
+615 GAYEEE